1 MAVFPEEVE
10 KWRGLVAKYFPP
22 SEVDRALWTV
32 WHESGGNP
40 GIASRFNASGGE
52 DSHGLWQ
59 INLKAHPQ
67 MAGLAVNP
75 EAATAYAAQ
84 LWRSQGWQPWSVT
97 HKGFPD
103 DLGASSQAAQAGSG
117 GSGTYSSRYLS
128 PAPQAMGPAGRTFA
142 QVTGTEYLSDTERS
156 WYLGQVK
163 GGGSMTQEVDEFG
176 FPVGVL
182 TAPTAAAAAPAAPAA
197 AGAPE
202 GAIPLPGGGYMV
214 YVPAVGDYA
223 VFMPKT
229 LYDGG
234 PTTVE
239 FSGWRSAAPGAAGA
253 APPTPR
259 SLTYD
264 AQGNAYLLD
273 TRTGETTPI
282 PTLNKGAGGGQ
293 AQGAVTEAQL
303 HQAGAS
309 FSVGYAT
316 LGGQRYTRNPDGSYS
331 ISGSVQA
338 QPKTRLQAAAE
349 ASAAARGA
357 LGGTTAGPPSP
368 ASTGTPAPAAQ
379 GDIGYGME
387 PNGRPYVPPRVAGPE
402 ATYNYDLMGN
412 KTAAGVNLQDLGQG
426 SQTLSLANAR
436 TMLMQ
441 GYIRPTGDPEKDLMA
456 ALSLE
461 QRKAQW
467 IAEGVPP
474 AEIDRRLQAEA
485 GATSPQ
491 DRAKLQ
497 TLMGAFGPMG
507 ESKMVF
513 DKPAVNS
520 SSIAELMALF
530 GQVPEEDVVGYAA
543 GGEVEV
549 DPLAPQPAASGPG
562 SYNPTLGL
570 RKVLNPYYDALDLT
584 PKPAYAANQ
593 YVYPAEL
600 RGASGRDPRAM
611 LRRMRW
617 QEQQRLQNPRAYGP
631 NRPMAPYWDPI
642 SEQWV
647 FQREEAEPAAPA
659 QAPAQMPPNV
669 SAQLWQWMQSQKA
682 PGMAQ
687 GGQVQTVAEPIVGMG
702 AYSGRPQFTLGEPN
716 ALTGGAPTRETL
728 TVTPNEASAP
738 MPIQSASQMMFGSGA
753 GMGAGMGGPPMEPQP
768 EFNPLADPKVLRALA
783 ASINRRMRPVMLAGG
798 GV

>member
-10 KWRGLVAKYFPP
+10 RWRALVAKYFPP

-40 GIASRFNASGGE
+40 GIASRFNAGGGE

-97 HKGFPD
+97 HNGFPD
-103 DLGASSQAAQAGSG
+103 DLGGSAQARAVGSG
-117 GSGTYSSRYLS
+117 GSGAWSSRTLS
-128 PAPQAMGPAGRTFA
+128 PNPATMGPAGRTFA
-142 QVTGTEYLSDTERS
+142 QVTGNEYLSDAERA
-156 WYLGQVK
+156 WYLSQVK
-163 GGGSMTQEVDEFG
+163 GGSMTQEVDEFG
-176 FPVGVL
+176 FPVMGGAAPA
-182 TAPTAAAAAPAAPAA
+182 APTAAAAAPAAAA
-197 AGAPE
+197 PAGAPE
-202 GAIPLPGGGYMV
+202 GAIPLPGGGYMI

-223 VFMPKT
+223 VFMPKASP
-229 LYDGG
+229 YVGE
-234 PTTVE
+234 PATVE

-309 FSVGYAT
+309 FGVGYAT

-357 LGGTTAGPPSP
+357 LGGTPASPSP
-368 ASTGTPAPAAQ
+368 ALTGTPGAAAQ

-387 PNGRPYVPPRVAGPE
+387 PNGQPYIPPRVAGPE
-402 ATYNYDLMGN
+402 VTYNYDLMGN
-412 KTAAGVNLQDLGQG
+412 KTAAGVNLQDLGAG
-426 SQTLSLANAR
+426 SQSISLANAR

-441 GYIRPTGDPEKDLMA
+441 GYIRPTGNPEQDLMA
-456 ALSLE
+456 AMALE

-467 IAEGVPP
+467 LAEGVPP

-491 DRAKLQ
+491 DKAKLQ
-497 TLMGAFGPMG
+497 TLMGAFGPWG
-507 ESKMVF
+507 EPKMVF

-530 GQVPEEDVVGYAA
+530 GQVPEEDVMGYAA

-549 DPLAPQPAASGPG
+549 DPLASQPAGFEPG
-562 SYNPTLGL
+562 AYNPVLGL
-570 RKVLNPYYDALDLT
+570 RKVLNPYYDAADLT
-584 PKPAYAANQ
+584 PPPYAASQ
-593 YVYPAEL
+593 YVYPNTL
-600 RGASGRDPRAM
+600 RSPGGNAANM
-611 LRRMRW
+611 IMRMRW
-617 QEQQRLQNPRAYGP
+617 QEEQRRRHPRAYEP
-631 NRPMAPYWDPI
+631 KPPKSPYWDQI
-642 SEQWV
+642 QGRWITQET
-647 FQREEAEPAAPA
+647 AAPA
-659 QAPAQMPPNV
+659 AAPAAAPTAIPPE
-669 SAQLWQWMQSQKA
+669 LWAWLQANKP

-738 MPIQSASQMMFGSGA
+738 MPSRPASEMMFGSGA
-753 GMGAGMGGPPMEPQP
+753 GMGAPPVEPQP